1 MVINNYDADIK
12 GIVFYWHK
20 LWKIKMT
27 PDMQELYVET
37 QTRTNCNS
45 LFSRQISLAK
55 SQLRER
61 QNRKGCS
68 LTSNVSRKST
78 CFHLHKIEFILHN
91 VGMKSGLWHSLT
103 AVWQPT
109 VLIWLGGLDTEINV
123 DDLTWNKTVFR
134 VCLSPKSKE
143 ATYIL
148 YACCFKVF
156 SFLSSCHC
164 CHGAQVSPD
173 LLVHIANNNNC
184 IILNVHYNVHI
195 VCGVYP
201 TLLSFIPSDALNG
214 LFIYA

>member
-1 MVINNYDADIK
+1 MINNHDAGIK

-20 LWKIKMT
+20 LSKIKMT

-45 LFSRQISLAK
+45 LFSRQIRLAI

-61 QNRKGCS
+61 WNCKGRS
-68 LTSNVSRKST
+68 LTRNVSRKST
-78 CFHLHKIEFILHN
+78 CFHLCKIEFILHN
-91 VGMKSGLWHSLT
+91 AGMKSGFWHSLT

-123 DDLTWNKTVFR
+123 DDLTWNKTVFW
-134 VCLSPKSKE
+134 VCLCPKSKE

-148 YACCFKVF
+148 YTCSFKVF

-173 LLVHIANNNNC
+173 LLVHIAN
-184 IILNVHYNVHI
+184 ITI
-195 VCGVYP
+195 V
-201 TLLSFIPSDALNG
+201 
-214 LFIYA
+214 

>member
-1 MVINNYDADIK
+1 MINNYDAGIK

-45 LFSRQISLAK
+45 LFSRHIRLAK
-55 SQLRER
+55 TQLRER
-61 QNRKGCS
+61 RNRKGRS
-68 LTSNVSRKST
+68 LTSNVSHKST
-78 CFHLHKIEFILHN
+78 CFHLHKIESILHN

-109 VLIWLGGLDTEINV
+109 VLIWLGGLDMEINV
-123 DDLTWNKTVFR
+123 DDLTWNKTVFW
-134 VCLSPKSKE
+134 VWFSPKSKE
-143 ATYIL
+143 AT
-148 YACCFKVF
+148 CSFKVF